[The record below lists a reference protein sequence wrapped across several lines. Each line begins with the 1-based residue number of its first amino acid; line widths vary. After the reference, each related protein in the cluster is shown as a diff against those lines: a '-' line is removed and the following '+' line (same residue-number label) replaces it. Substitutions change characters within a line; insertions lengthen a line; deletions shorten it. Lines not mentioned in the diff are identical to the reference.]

1 MDTKTPPAP
10 AKLERRPSIETEPK
24 TLFDDEMNLA
34 REAALK
40 VINSKTKEE
49 ALKIFLEGLKPVG
62 EVAVDHTWD
71 LKPYSDVGA

>member
-34 REAALK
+34 RVRA
-40 VINSKTKEE
+40 
-49 ALKIFLEGLKPVG
+49 IF
-62 EVAVDHTWD
+62 AFFT
-71 LKPYSDVGA
+71 